1 VIDHLLLTLTYNP
14 LRLLYTTAT
23 MSPEEPWPIRPDD
36 QPLPVFEVPPTRPST
51 PTLEHRLER
60 IAEAPSRADHYLPA
74 VETSSPIRAIT
85 PITVGPL
92 IEGFDRVTL
101 RDPRYEDM
109 AQDTQDTDQNGR
121 NGSAVSSQTV

>member
-1 VIDHLLLTLTYNP
+1 
-14 LRLLYTTAT
+14 
-23 MSPEEPWPIRPDD
+23 MSPEEPWPIRPED
-36 QPLPVFEVPPTRPST
+36 QPLPVFQVPPTRPST

-121 NGSAVSSQTV
+121 TGSAVSSQNYFIVISTPRCCCLISPV